1 MPAQPNISLEVGL
14 KALKQGDYKTAISYL
29 EPLALTEGDTG
40 KGLQAQIGL
49 VKAYARTDKLSRA
62 IALCYSLRLS
72 NNSQVKQW
80 ADKTLP
86 QLKKRKSD
94 ESASDKDVKDV
105 TGFVLFDKDKGGKQ
119 IEDRDRHPS
128 SAIVPI
134 SKEDTVEKVNKE
146 LNKDEDNNLSSAI
159 VPLRK
164 SITPSQ
170 EFKPR
175 QIIWQNT
182 PRAKAWQSLT
192 QVNLIPLWLL
202 TGGTFFALFYL
213 LRELVKFI
221 TGLINVTLDKLPFL
235 EPIQL
240 LYADP
245 TGLLFVLLVAI
256 TAACPWL
263 LDKLLPE
270 FYPQKSLTK
279 EDLSEYSEESVRLLQ
294 RYCQQRGWKFP
305 KLYILTASA
314 PLAFAYGYSPKYG
327 RIVVSSGLLEQL
339 TEEEIATIYG
349 VQLGH
354 IAHWNSPIMSLAL
367 LVTVPFYKLY
377 QLLSNFGDRALKPFS
392 RTIFT
397 IFSSLIYLLW
407 CFLTGTTLWLSQL
420 RLYYSDRLA
429 CEISGNP
436 NALTRALLKIA
447 IGIADDIAKQEQI
460 GWQIES
466 LNLVLPVGYKQAI
479 TIGSAAGYGKFEDLL
494 QWEYLNPYRW
504 WLVVNNSHP
513 LMGDRLLRLNKIAS
527 LWHVEPELNFA
538 TQHQPKVKEQ
548 SFLLQMAPFIG
559 IPIGLAFA
567 FLIRLGWYLAYQ
579 LKILNLKWIYDD
591 TTYITGCFFIGF
603 SIGILIRIN
612 SFFPE
617 IKNSR
622 IENHSNLVD
631 LYSNSTN
638 LPIDNKGVR
647 LVGKLL
653 GRRGLSNSLG
663 QDLILLSHEGMVRLH
678 HTSWLGQ
685 PVNPQD
691 VIGRQVSVTGWFR
704 RGATPW
710 LDIQTLQTQTG
721 KLIHSSHPV
730 WSIILAVTAEAWG
743 AYILLKG

>member
-29 EPLALTEGDTG
+29 EPLALTEGDTS

-49 VKAYARTDKLSRA
+49 VKAYARTDKLPKA
-62 IALCYSLRLS
+62 IALCHNLRLS
-72 NNSQVKQW
+72 TNFQVQQW
-80 ADKTLP
+80 AEKTIP

-94 ESASDKDVKDV
+94 ESADDKDV
-105 TGFVLFDKDKGGKQ
+105 TGFIPFDKDKGEKQ
-119 IEDRDRHPS
+119 IEDRDRNPS
-128 SAIVPI
+128 SAIIPI
-134 SKEDTVEKVNKE
+134 SKKE
-146 LNKDEDNNLSSAI
+146 IFEEVKTDEDNNSSSAI

-170 EFKPR
+170 EFKAR
-175 QIIWQNT
+175 KIVWSNA
-182 PRAKAWQSLT
+182 PRAKAWQSLAK
-192 QVNLIPLWLL
+192 VNFIPLWLL
-202 TGGTFFALFYL
+202 TGGTFVALFYV

-221 TGLINVTLDKLPFL
+221 TGFINGILDKLPFL
-235 EPIQL
+235 EPLQL

-256 TAACPWL
+256 TGASPWL

-270 FYPQKSLTK
+270 FYPQKSFTK
-279 EDLSEYSEESVRLLQ
+279 EGLSEYSKESVRLLQ

-305 KLYILTASA
+305 KLYILTANA
-314 PLAFAYGYSPKYG
+314 PLAFTYGYAPKYG
-327 RIVVSSGLLEQL
+327 RIVVSSGLLEHL

-354 IAHWNSPIMSLAL
+354 IAHWNSAIMSLAL
-367 LVTVPFYKLY
+367 LVTVPLYKLY
-377 QLLSNFGDRALKPFS
+377 QQLSTFGDRALQRFP
-392 RTIFT
+392 RAIFT
-397 IFSSLIYLLW
+397 ILSSLIYLIW
-407 CFLTGTTLWLSQL
+407 SFLTGTTLWLSQL

-447 IGIADDIAKQEQI
+447 IGIADDITKQEQI
-460 GWQIES
+460 AWQIES
-466 LNLVLPVGYKQAI
+466 LNIVLPVGYKQAI
-479 TIGSAAGYGKFEDLL
+479 TIGSTIGYAKLEDLL
-494 QWEYLNPYRW
+494 QWEYLNPCRW
-504 WLVVNNSHP
+504 WFVLNNSHP
-513 LMGDRLLRLNKIAS
+513 LMGDRLQRLNKIAR
-527 LWHVEPELNFA
+527 LWHVEPELNFS
-538 TQHQPKVKEQ
+538 TEHQPKVKQQ
-548 SFLLQMAPFIG
+548 SFLLQMAPFLG

-617 IKNSR
+617 IKKSR

-631 LYSNSTN
+631 LQTNSTN
-638 LPIDNKGVR
+638 LPIDNKGVC

-653 GRRGLSNSLG
+653 GRRGISNSLG
-663 QDLILLSHEGMVRLH
+663 QDLILLSNQGMVRLH

-691 VIGRQVSVTGWFR
+691 VTGRQVSITGWFR

-710 LDIQTLQTQTG
+710 IDIQTLQTQTG
-721 KLIHSSHPV
+721 KLIHSSHPI
-730 WSIILAVTAEAWG
+730 WSTIVAVGAEAWG